1 MDSGCYRDLCR
12 GVLDIVA
19 RVRDT
24 VCSHES
30 AIYEDGSILT
40 LARRSKKYGGYDKS
54 IMNTENRYQKS
65 VFFPLYTFSLSFKGG
80 RAEYV

>member
-1 MDSGCYRDLCR
+1 MATQVVHLFARHPVDSGCYRDLCR

-30 AIYEDGSILT
+30 AIFEDGSILT
-40 LARRSKKYGGYDKS
+40 LARRSKKYGGYD
-54 IMNTENRYQKS
+54 
-65 VFFPLYTFSLSFKGG
+65 
-80 RAEYV
+80 